1 EKPELRYNVAK
12 AWLAEAGFETTLEY
26 LSSVAAAVRDRTG
39 LLPHINAG
47 CMTAQE
53 IALLRPVSASMGLML
68 ERVSD
73 RLCLKGG
80 PHYGSPDKIPAARLA
95 TIAAA
100 GRQRVPFT
108 TGILIGIGETRGERI
123 ESLLAIRELHER
135 YGHIQEVIIQNFLP
149 KPGTRMAKAAAAPLA

>member
-68 ERVSD
+68 ESVSD
-73 RLCLKGG
+73 RLCLQGG
-80 PHYGSPDKIPAARLA
+80 PHYGSPDKAPAVRLA
-95 TIAAA
+95 TIEEA
-100 GRQRVPFT
+100 GRQKVPRSEEHT
-108 TGILIGIGETRGERI
+108 SELQSPTN
-123 ESLLAIRELHER
+123 LA
-135 YGHIQEVIIQNFLP
+135 FPPLP
-149 KPGTRMAKAAAAPLA
+149 H